1 MDLKNINNFL
11 DKSFPAPQNKEEQ
24 KENKDNL

>member
-1 MDLKNINNFL
+1 LKNINNFL
-11 DKSFPAPQNKEEQ
+11 DKSLPAPQNKEEQ